1 MKNLLVLTVV
11 VVMLTTT
18 TKSHAQNFVRF
29 IDNIELAPAPGK
41 GYTEAL
47 PSVIYK
53 KSLTDKVK
61 QVKDVIAKA
70 VSITEQCTQLQFKF
84 ALMLNREV
92 ESLTNV
98 QLFSFIDEWWAT
110 KYRYGGTSKK
120 GIDCSAFTGLL
131 MSSVF
136 AFKLPRTAREQYS
149 IAEKIKKDDLI
160 EGDLVFFNTTGGVS
174 HVGYYLGE
182 GYFVH
187 ASSSKGVTINNLDQ
201 SYFSHKFIGGG
212 RFNKSAEDSVAE
224 VNNDSIASVAHNN

>member
-1 MKNLLVLTVV
+1 M
-11 VVMLTTT
+11 
-18 TKSHAQNFVRF
+18 
-29 IDNIELAPAPGK
+29 
-41 GYTEAL
+41 
-47 PSVIYK
+47 
-53 KSLTDKVK
+53 
-61 QVKDVIAKA
+61 
-70 VSITEQCTQLQFKF
+70 
-84 ALMLNREV
+84 MLNREV

-131 MSSVF
+131 MSTVF

-149 IAEKIKKDDLI
+149 IAEKVKKDDLM

-174 HVGYYLGE
+174 HVGYYLGD

-201 SYFSHKFIGGG
+201 AYFSKKFIGGG
-212 RFNKSAEDSVAE
+212 RYDKSLQDAEEALSADSV
-224 VNNDSIASVAHNN
+224 VSTSR

>member
-1 MKNLLVLTVV
+1 MKNLLVFSVV
-11 VVMLTTT
+11 ILLLVSTS
-18 TKSHAQNFVRF
+18 KSHAQNLRF
-29 IDNIELAPAPGK
+29 INDIEIAPAPVK
-41 GYTEAL
+41 GYTEAI
-47 PSVIYK
+47 PSVTYK
-53 KSLTDKVK
+53 KALVNKVK
-61 QVKDVIAKA
+61 QVKEVIIKA
-70 VSITEQCTQLQFKF
+70 ASLTEQCSQMQFKF

-110 KYRYGGTSKK
+110 KYRYGGTTKK

-149 IAEKIKKDDLI
+149 IADKVKKDDLI

-174 HVGYYLGE
+174 HVGYYLGD

-201 SYFSHKFIGGG
+201 SYYSKRFIGGG
-212 RFNKSAEDSVAE
+212 RYETIAEE
-224 VNNDSIASVAHNN
+224 NDSFTAVNLAVTNN

>member
-1 MKNLLVLTVV
+1 MKNLLVFSVV
-11 VVMLTTT
+11 ILLLVSTS
-18 TKSHAQNFVRF
+18 KSHAQNLRF
-29 IDNIELAPAPGK
+29 INDIEIAPAPVK
-41 GYTEAL
+41 GYTEAI
-47 PSVIYK
+47 PSVTYK
-53 KSLTDKVK
+53 KALVNKVK
-61 QVKDVIAKA
+61 QVKEVIIKA
-70 VSITEQCTQLQFKF
+70 ASLTEQCSQMQFKF

-110 KYRYGGTSKK
+110 KYRYGGTTKK

-149 IAEKIKKDDLI
+149 IADKVKKDDLI

-174 HVGYYLGE
+174 HVGFYLGD

-201 SYFSHKFIGGG
+201 SYYSKRFIGGG
-212 RFNKSAEDSVAE
+212 RFETTAEENASDTA
-224 VNNDSIASVAHNN
+224 VNLAVTNN

>member
-1 MKNLLVLTVV
+1 MKNLLVFTVAIV
-11 VVMLTTT
+11 LFTTT
-18 TKSHAQNFVRF
+18 SKSHAQNFIRF
-29 IDNIELAPAPGK
+29 LDKAEMAPAPVK

-47 PSVIYK
+47 PAVTYK
-53 KSLTDKVK
+53 KNLTDKVLK
-61 QVKDVIAKA
+61 VKEAISKA
-70 VSITEQCTQLQFKF
+70 ASITEQCTQIQFKF

-136 AFKLPRTAREQYS
+136 AFKLPRTAKEQYS
-149 IAEKIKKDDLI
+149 IAKKVKKDDLI

-174 HVGYYLGE
+174 HVGYYLGD

-212 RFNKSAEDSVAE
+212 RYDKSAEELGTE
-224 VNNDSIASVAHNN
+224 VSDDSIASAIHIN

>member
-1 MKNLLVLTVV
+1 MKNLLVFSVV
-11 VVMLTTT
+11 ILLLVSTS
-18 TKSHAQNFVRF
+18 KSHAQNLRF
-29 IDNIELAPAPGK
+29 INDIEIAPAPVK
-41 GYTEAL
+41 GYTEAI
-47 PSVIYK
+47 PSVTYK
-53 KSLTDKVK
+53 KALVNKVK
-61 QVKDVIAKA
+61 QVKEVIIKA
-70 VSITEQCTQLQFKF
+70 ASLTEQCSQMQFKF

-110 KYRYGGTSKK
+110 KYRYGGTTKK

-149 IAEKIKKDDLI
+149 IADKVKKDDLI
-160 EGDLVFFNTTGGVS
+160 EGDLVFFNTTGGIS
-174 HVGYYLGE
+174 HVGFYLGD

-201 SYFSHKFIGGG
+201 SYYSKRFIGGG
-212 RFNKSAEDSVAE
+212 RYETIAEE
-224 VNNDSIASVAHNN
+224 NDSFTAVNLAVTNN

>member
-1 MKNLLVLTVV
+1 MKNLLVISVV
-11 VVMLTTT
+11 VVLLGITS
-18 TKSHAQNFVRF
+18 KSHAQNFVRF
-29 IDNIELAPAPGK
+29 IDHIDIAPAPVK

-47 PSVIYK
+47 PSVTYK

-70 VSITEQCTQLQFKF
+70 ASITEQCTQLQFKF
-84 ALMLNREV
+84 AMMLNREV

-131 MSSVF
+131 MSTVF

-149 IAEKIKKDDLI
+149 IAEKVKKDDLM

-174 HVGYYLGE
+174 HVGYYLGD

-201 SYFSHKFIGGG
+201 AYFSKKFIGGG
-212 RFNKSAEDSVAE
+212 RYDKSLQDAEEALSADSV
-224 VNNDSIASVAHNN
+224 VSTSR